1 MNLIEIV
8 LHFTDL
14 IELLLITNK
23 KKNVMLTI
31 SD

>member
-8 LHFTDL
+8 LHFTDFT
-14 IELLLITNK
+14 ELLLIMNK